1 MDRRQLDKY
10 LGPSSVKQTF
20 ADDMLSNALVG
31 IAAYG
36 PWKLDT
42 LDMKVT
48 TGSDSLKA
56 TEYYTEQFNRRPPM
70 KNENK
75 IAKPKFVDVKRIIHS
90 GPATIVF
97 WEDNTKTV
105 VRCSENDIY
114 DEYSAFCSAL
124 AIKLYGTNSHLKKVI
139 ERVSKKDEK
148 LQRSAN

>member
-10 LGPSSVKQTF
+10 LGSGSVNAWCSTQAF
-20 ADDMLSNALVG
+20 ADVLSNALADV
-31 IAAYG
+31 AAYG

-42 LDMKVT
+42 KVT
-48 TGSDSLKA
+48 TGSDSVTAYGLK
-56 TEYYTEQFNRRPPM
+56 EYYIQPEEIKRRPPM

-90 GPATIVF
+90 GPCTIVF

-139 ERVSKKDEK
+139 ERVSK
-148 LQRSAN
+148 